1 MISEDLKYEISIIC
15 GVHIVAI
22 IISLILLIVFFVRV
36 KRDWSLYSFCL
47 AQLSII
53 FWMVFKIFKT
63 VAPNEIIR
71 WISVVCYYF
80 FIYAFEVAIFNFA
93 YSLYRKSKP
102 GKDENLALIILAFMQ
117 FLVVFTNPI
126 HHQFYKVY
134 NFHMDRFGT
143 MFYVNQG
150 ILYLLIIISL
160 YYGIL
165 HFRDKLKD
173 FSFRYKLGMSIII
186 MVPMIINMLYLTGVL
201 KYITKYFSIT
211 TYFDITP
218 IAFLLADFVFYYA
231 TFDKEIIGIRPLMR
245 HEIVSNLDTATYVL
259 DSSFRV
265 IYSNDKSIDLLGSE
279 GKTRVEDEVKALG
292 MRAKTS
298 EKAEFDCDNKSIIL
312 HALKV
317 DNLWETQYVV
327 TLDDVSE
334 YKQIQEEIRLQ
345 NLKLYA
351 LNADLREAIKE
362 LENASKIG
370 ARNFVAK
377 ELHDIIGH
385 SLVVV
390 IKLME
395 VAKMYSYKDR
405 KLSKLALDDGILTLN
420 DGIEDM
426 ANIREHKDVYNT
438 NMLQEEISKM
448 LTRIK
453 TSDIKTHF
461 NFKGIKKEIK
471 AETYDTL
478 IRVCGELV
486 TNSIKHASA
495 SAIFISVSIEKSGIN
510 ISVMDDG
517 IGCDDLVE
525 GNGLKGI
532 RERLGQIGGKID
544 FICSQNEGFMSK
556 IAVSL

>member
-1 MISEDLKYEISIIC
+1 MISENLKYEISIIC

-36 KRDWSLYSFCL
+36 KREWSLYSFCI

-53 FWMVFKIFKT
+53 FWMLFKIFKT

-71 WISVVCYYF
+71 WICIVAYYF

-102 GKDENLALIILAFMQ
+102 RRDENLALVILAFMQ
-117 FLVVFTNPI
+117 FLVVLTNPI
-126 HHQFYKVY
+126 HHQFYRVY
-134 NFHMDRFGT
+134 NFSIDRFGP

-150 ILYLLIIISL
+150 ILYLLIIVST
-160 YYGIL
+160 YYGVL
-165 HFRDKLKD
+165 HFRDKLKE
-173 FSFRYKLGMSIII
+173 FSFRYKLGMTAMIV
-186 MVPMIINMLYLTGVL
+186 VPMIINILFLTKVL
-201 KYITKYFSIT
+201 RYFLLCLGFT

-218 IAFLLADFVFYYA
+218 ISFLLADFVFYYA
-231 TFDKEIIGIRPLMR
+231 TFDKELIGIRPLMR
-245 HEIVSNLDTATYVL
+245 HEIVSNLDTAIYVL

-265 IYSNDKSIDLLGSE
+265 VYRNDKSMDLLGNN
-279 GKTRVEDEVKALG
+279 GKKIVEDEVRAIG
-292 MRAKTS
+292 MRYKSS
-298 EKAEFDCDNKSIIL
+298 EKIDLACDDKSIIL
-312 HALKV
+312 HILKV
-317 DNLWETQYVV
+317 DTLWETKYVV

-334 YKQIQEEIRLQ
+334 YKRMEEKIKLQ
-345 NLKLYA
+345 NAQLDA
-351 LNADLREAIKE
+351 LNADLKEAIKD

-405 KLSKLALDDGILTLN
+405 KLSKLALDDGILALN
-420 DGIEDM
+420 DGIDDM
-426 ANIREHKDVYNT
+426 ANIREHKEVYNT

-461 NFKGIKKEIK
+461 NFKGAKKEISS
-471 AETYDTL
+471 ETYDTL

-486 TNSIKHASA
+486 TNSIKHARA
-495 SAIFISVSIEKSGIN
+495 DAIFISINIERSAIS

-517 IGCDDLVE
+517 IGCDNLVE

-544 FICSQNEGFMSK
+544 FASSQNEGFMSR
-556 IAVSL
+556 IALSL